1 MIHLFLTS
9 SFVKVIRFMAMIVKE
24 VERWKGGGGKK
35 EKMLIFLDS
44 IR

>member
-1 MIHLFLTS
+1 MIHLFRGK
-9 SFVKVIRFMAMIVKE
+9 SFVKVIRFMGDDSKKSEEVK
-24 VERWKGGGGKK
+24 RGGGKK